1 MTRIPLQRNAEL
13 LPFHDLVDL
22 QLFKYWA
29 TTSSVSILFTWYL
42 VCLIKSEFIL
52 QIAWSTAGVTPAGTI
67 CVCVCGVNPCL
78 SVYVC
83 MCVFVCKRVLAVRP
97 QQYWYC
103 WDRRWAGR
111 FIFGSVTVCQW
122 LQMRRKGKLL
132 DTSKPWSVSLLF
144 HFSFALCL
152 SLSLCHVYTSL
163 DVSYLA
169 CVCSFVA
176 GVLHNAPVSSTLIC
190 VLVNEQHVTRWCVTA
205 VSNTRACK
213 QVLWCCAAPS
223 PLWRCLATCFLPSL
237 LATCL
242 LPSLCLAS

>member
-1 MTRIPLQRNAEL
+1 MTWLTCSSLNIEQ
-13 LPFHDLVDL
+13 
-22 QLFKYWA
+22 QLY
-29 TTSSVSILFTWYL
+29 SSVSILFTWYL

-132 DTSKPWSVSLLF
+132 DTSKPWSVSLL
-144 HFSFALCL
+144 SFLFR
-152 SLSLCHVYTSL
+152 SLS
-163 DVSYLA
+163 VS
-169 CVCSFVA
+169 
-176 GVLHNAPVSSTLIC
+176 
-190 VLVNEQHVTRWCVTA
+190 VLVPCLHQPWCFI
-205 VSNTRACK
+205 SSMRL
-213 QVLWCCAAPS
+213 QFCCGS
-223 PLWRCLATCFLPSL
+223 PA
-237 LATCL
+237 
-242 LPSLCLAS
+242 